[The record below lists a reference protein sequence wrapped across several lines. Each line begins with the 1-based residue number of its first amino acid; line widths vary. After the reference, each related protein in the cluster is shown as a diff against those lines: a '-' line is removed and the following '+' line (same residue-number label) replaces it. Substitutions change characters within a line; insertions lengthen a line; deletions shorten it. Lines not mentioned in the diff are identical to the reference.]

1 MTMMIGWTANPTST
15 PTLTNELFHAL
26 HMVETGGR
34 LGPIKGD
41 GGRALG
47 PLQIHKVYW
56 QDANVSGKYEDCADL
71 EYSKKVVRAY
81 MARYAVQRR
90 LGRVAT
96 AEDIARIHNGGPN
109 GYKRKATLGYWR
121 KVKGYLND

>member
-1 MTMMIGWTANPTST
+1 MTMMMSGWTSKTTST

-56 QDANVSGKYEDCADL
+56 TDANIAGKYEDCADL

-90 LGRVAT
+90 LGRTPT
-96 AEDIARIHNGGPN
+96 AQDIARIHNGGPN

-121 KVKGYLND
+121 KVKGYLK

>member
-1 MTMMIGWTANPTST
+1 MTTTTTSAGADSS
-15 PTLTNELFHAL
+15 PLISDALFQAL

-56 QDANVSGKYEDCADL
+56 IDSGVPGRYEDCADL

-90 LGRVAT
+90 LGRVPT
-96 AEDIARIHNGGPN
+96 DEDIARLHNGGPN
-109 GYKRKATLGYWR
+109 GHKKSATIPYWN
-121 KVKGYLND
+121 KVKGYLK